1 MSIDLT
7 QACQKSFTESI
18 ELTQEAFKN
27 FENANRVGI
36 DIGGSLVKI
45 AYSSSFE
52 CKTASFSDT
61 GTNSNLIYSV
71 DEIKKTVPTLN
82 FIKFETKFID
92 AAIDYMK
99 KNLNNLQVFIYD

>member
-7 QACQKSFTESI
+7 ELCINQKSFTESI

-45 AYSSSFE
+45 AYSASFE
-52 CKTASFSDT
+52 CKTAFFSDT
-61 GTNSNLIYSV
+61 ENNSSSIYSV
-71 DEIKKTVPTLN
+71 NEVKKTVPTLN
-82 FIKFETKFID
+82 FIKFETKYID
-92 AAIDYMK
+92 SAIEYMK
-99 KNLNNLQVFIYD
+99 KNLNQQQVFI